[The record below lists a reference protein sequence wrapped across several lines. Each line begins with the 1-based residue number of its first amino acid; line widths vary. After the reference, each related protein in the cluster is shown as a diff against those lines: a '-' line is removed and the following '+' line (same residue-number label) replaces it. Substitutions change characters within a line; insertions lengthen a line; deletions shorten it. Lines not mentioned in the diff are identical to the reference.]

1 MTLNFKD
8 LETRGYLVIKDF
20 LNETEIAQCLAGYQR
35 AKENNLT
42 NGFENKNYCVFQ
54 RLENHGLTVKLS
66 SLLSEI
72 RSHTDI
78 KADYVRQTSEYF
90 DNAVATFGWHQDHEP
105 YYQYQDNYNVIS
117 MWIPLIKAR
126 PQVSGIKM
134 IPFDRLMEHCPDITV
149 TRFLR
154 KGAKRILTDKKQ
166 NTTTVIDDS
175 VGDRFQLSFDI
186 ETIEDIPEISVGDL
200 LINRCDVLHC
210 TQDTIDHRVSF
221 SIRCIQLAGE
231 LRRDKFY
238 DVCDVQKRFM
248 KNNPN
253 TYNPALAFFKDPARQ
268 TMTIAQ
274 MMNMKSTDLRLK
286 TK

>member
-1 MTLNFKD
+1 MTDFQD
-8 LETRGYLVIKDF
+8 LQTRGYLVIKDF
-20 LNETEIAQCLAGYQR
+20 LSEQELKECLAGYYR
-35 AKENNLT
+35 AKQNDLT
-42 NGFENKNYCVFQ
+42 NGFANKNYQVFQ

-72 RSHTDI
+72 RNHTDI

-90 DNAVATFGWHQDHEP
+90 DNTVATFGWHQDHEP

-117 MWIPLIKAR
+117 MWMPLIKAR

-134 IPFDRLMEHCPDITV
+134 IPFDRLMKQCPEITL
-149 TRFLR
+149 TRFLG
-154 KGAKRILTDKKQ
+154 KGAKRILTNKKQ

-210 TQDTIDHRVSF
+210 TQDTTDHRVSF
-221 SIRCIQLAGE
+221 SIRCIQLDGE
-231 LRRDKFY
+231 LNRDKFY

-253 TYNPALAFFKDPARQ
+253 TYKTALDFFKDPARQ
-268 TMTIAQ
+268 TTTISRL
-274 MMNMKSTDLRLK
+274 MKIKSTDLRLK